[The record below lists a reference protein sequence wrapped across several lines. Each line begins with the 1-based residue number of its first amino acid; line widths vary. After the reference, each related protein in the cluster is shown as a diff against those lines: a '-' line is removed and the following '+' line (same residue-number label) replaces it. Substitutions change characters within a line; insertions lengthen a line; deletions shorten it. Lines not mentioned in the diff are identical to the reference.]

1 MNPEVVRGLLDITLE
16 GLVKWMAVG
25 ALVMYIVFALVV
37 VKQVGIMTEAIES
50 ELNTAMKWL
59 SWAHLVGAA
68 MLLLLG
74 IYIL

>member
-1 MNPEVVRGLLDITLE
+1 MMNPEVVRGLLDITLE

-37 VKQVGIMTEAIES
+37 VKS